1 MYEKLYRAR
10 LGREIAAF
18 LARPGISRAV
28 GRFMDTGASKVL
40 IPAFRKMNRIDM
52 SEARD
57 NTFSSFN
64 AFFTRELK
72 TGARPFCA
80 EKNALSSPCDAY
92 LTVLPVS
99 ADGVFY
105 VKGSPYTAETLT
117 GNARLA
123 GAFMGGWCLIF
134 RLTPAHYHHYAFP
147 DDGEILETGKISGV
161 FHTVRPEALRALPVY
176 KTNTREYALL
186 DTRSF
191 GKMLYM
197 EVGATMV
204 GRIVNAKTEGVF
216 RRGEEKGKFE
226 FGGSTV
232 ILMTSPGAFQPDK
245 RFLSAE
251 DTEIAVRMGEK
262 IGQRVPE

>member
-1 MYEKLYRAR
+1 MYEKLYRVR

-28 GRFMDTGASKVL
+28 GRFMNTRASKAL
-40 IPAFRKMNRIDM
+40 IPAFRKINGIDM
-52 SEARD
+52 SEAKE
-57 NTFSSFN
+57 NSFPSFN

-72 TGARPFCA
+72 PGARPFCA
-80 EKNALSSPCDAY
+80 EKNALPSPCDAY

-99 ADGVFY
+99 KDGVFR
-105 VKGSPYTAETLT
+105 VKGSPYNAETLT

-123 GAFMGGWCLIF
+123 GAFLGGWCLIF
-134 RLTPAHYHHYAFP
+134 RLTPSHYHRYAFP
-147 DDGEILETGKISGV
+147 DDGEILETGKIPGV
-161 FHTVRPEALRALPVY
+161 FHTVRPEALEALPVY
-176 KTNTREYALL
+176 KTNAREYALL
-186 DTRSF
+186 YTRAF

-204 GRIVNAKTEGVF
+204 GRIVNAKTNGAF

-232 ILMTSPGAFQPDK
+232 ILMTEPGAFQPDK
-245 RFLSAE
+245 RFLSEAE
-251 DTEIAVRMGEK
+251 QEIPVRMGER
-262 IGQRVPE
+262 IGQANLT